1 MERRINEE
9 KIIILRF
16 VREYERRNIKIGEN
30 EFAEV
35 RSFKYPGM
43 AISNKWDWKRQ
54 HSGRDKYKSINKQNT
69 YEADQTTHI

>member
-43 AISNKWDWKRQ
+43 AISNK
-54 HSGRDKYKSINKQNT
+54 
-69 YEADQTTHI
+69 